1 MRSDRRTILLTG
13 ASGVLG
19 RALVDELVSDFTL
32 LCLRRRTPIDDPRV
46 VEIPGD
52 LSARRLGLDATTW
65 RDLCRRVDVIVHS
78 AATTSWRA
86 RRPEVIAVNVTGT
99 GQMVELADRAGAPL
113 YHLSTAFVSRRSSA
127 ENDRDDD
134 DRAGGVAA
142 YLESKHAAEALIRK
156 ADIGAVIVRPSIVI
170 GDSRDGRIAAF
181 QGIYRVLA
189 AVYQGLLPVLP
200 AEPDARIDFVP
211 QDVVARA
218 VGRLVREQIR
228 DDVFWLT
235 AGPEALSVDELVLL
249 TLEAAERAGPRP
261 SPPRMVAKEAVHR
274 LLLPLLDDVMPV
286 ALRRQFSAFSE
297 FMLLFQSDE
306 AVPSCLGR
314 LGLGDEADH
323 ATLRSAFTASV
334 EYWAAQNQTPATSQ
348 EAVG

>member
-1 MRSDRRTILLTG
+1 MRSERRTILLTG
-13 ASGVLG
+13 AAGVLG

-113 YHLSTAFVSRRSSA
+113 YHLSTAFVSRRSNA
-127 ENDRDDD
+127 EDGS
-134 DRAGGVAA
+134 AGGVAA

-211 QDVVARA
+211 QDVVAHA
-218 VGRLVREQIR
+218 VGRLIREQIR

-235 AGPEALSVDELVLL
+235 AGAEALSVDELVRL

-261 SPPRMVAKEAVHR
+261 IPPRMVAKEAVHR
-274 LLLPLLDDVMPV
+274 LLLPLLDDVMPM

-306 AVPSCLGR
+306 AVPSCLRR

-334 EYWAAQNQTPATSQ
+334 EYWAAQNRAQSQ